1 MRCNAAKLQLKR
13 NTRGTPVEEII
24 ERNED
29 AYSSCA
35 YSFRVAHSF
44 LLATSTFPIMH
55 LICPPQPH
63 PKFCIS
69 NFSWDGCMP
78 NFFLVGGVN
87 EVHQGKCGSGV
98 CDSKGSLKFRP
109 RKDRR
114 YYTRQIHRLPSNILS
129 LMKWSCGREV
139 TSSQQADNPLLTRL
153 PLSLNLFCWNFF

>member
-13 NTRGTPVEEII
+13 NTRGTPVEEIT

-29 AYSSCA
+29 ANSSCA

-44 LLATSTFPIMH
+44 LFATSTFPIMH
-55 LICPPQPH
+55 RICPPAPPQILH
-63 PKFCIS
+63 KQFLL
-69 NFSWDGCMP
+69 GRMYAK
-78 NFFLVGGVN
+78 FFLVGGVN

-114 YYTRQIHRLPSNILS
+114 YYIRQIHRLPSNILS

-139 TSSQQADNPLLTRL
+139 TSSQQADNPLFMRL
-153 PLSLNLFCWNFF
+153 PLSLNLFCWNFS

>member
-55 LICPPQPH
+55 LICPPPAPPQILH
-63 PKFCIS
+63 KQFLL
-69 NFSWDGCMP
+69 GRMYAK
-78 NFFLVGGVN
+78 FFLVAGGGGGGVN
-87 EVHQGKCGSGV
+87 EVHQGKFV
-98 CDSKGSLKFRP
+98 
-109 RKDRR
+109 
-114 YYTRQIHRLPSNILS
+114 
-129 LMKWSCGREV
+129 EV
-139 TSSQQADNPLLTRL
+139 AYATQRVV
-153 PLSLNLFCWNFF
+153 

>member
-1 MRCNAAKLQLKR
+1 MRCNAAKLQLKC
-13 NTRGTPVEEII
+13 NTRGTPVEEIT

-44 LLATSTFPIMH
+44 LFATSTFPIMQ
-55 LICPPQPH
+55 LICPPAPPQILH
-63 PKFCIS
+63 KQFLL
-69 NFSWDGCMP
+69 GRMYAK
-78 NFFLVGGVN
+78 FFLVGGVN

-114 YYTRQIHRLPSNILS
+114 YYIRQIHRLPSNILS

-139 TSSQQADNPLLTRL
+139 TSSQQADNPLFMRL
-153 PLSLNLFCWNFF
+153 PLSLNLFCWNFS